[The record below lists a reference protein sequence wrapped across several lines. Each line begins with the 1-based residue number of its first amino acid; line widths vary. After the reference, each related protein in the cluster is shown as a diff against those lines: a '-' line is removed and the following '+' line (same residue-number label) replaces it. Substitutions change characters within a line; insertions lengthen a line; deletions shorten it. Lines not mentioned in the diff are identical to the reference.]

1 MQIDARSIADGT
13 TLSCDLCV
21 VGAGPAGISLVDR
34 LRESGLS
41 ICLLE
46 SGSFEPELAT
56 QRLNAG
62 TTTGH
67 RYWPCTAA
75 VTGSS
80 VAAATAGADGPPL
93 DPLDF
98 ERREWV
104 PGSGWPI
111 ASADA
116 DDRGARPTARR
127 SPARHAHLIAR

>member
-67 RYWPCTAA
+67 RYWPSQQPLPALRWRQQPLGRM
-75 VTGSS
+75 V
-80 VAAATAGADGPPL
+80 PP
-93 DPLDF
+93 
-98 ERREWV
+98 
-104 PGSGWPI
+104 
-111 ASADA
+111 
-116 DDRGARPTARR
+116 ARPAGLRAPRVGTRQRLADR
-127 SPARHAHLIAR
+127 LG